1 MEKLNSK
8 KNRLVHRSFSQTS
21 IKIINWIH
29 KYINLNNINIFLRS
43 CLKNNDKKS
52 STLRNRLIYFVYHC
66 YRSFFKLFDKIYPY
80 KKNYIS
86 KNFIPINI
94 EKRINEYNRL

>member
-1 MEKLNSK
+1 MENFQ
-8 KNRLVHRSFSQTS
+8 KNRLVHESFSETS
-21 IKIINWIH
+21 IKIPLT